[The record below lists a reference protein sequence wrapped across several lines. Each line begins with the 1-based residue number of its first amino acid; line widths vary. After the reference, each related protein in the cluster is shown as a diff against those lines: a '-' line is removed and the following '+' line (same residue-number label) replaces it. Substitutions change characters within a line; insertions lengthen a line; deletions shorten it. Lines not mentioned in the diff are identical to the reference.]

1 MMFHIQQGLE
11 NVVWAPSPSKQAR
24 HDGRK
29 EEPKNTTSDHVV
41 ALTQLREQ
49 IANLQRQLAQT
60 DKEIF
65 AKDRQVSKSIIKS
78 TETILTKNCP
88 SLM

>member
-1 MMFHIQQGLE
+1 MDVPKVEEPIWG
-11 NVVWAPSPSKQAR
+11 PPPSKQGR
-24 HDGRK
+24 HDGKK

-49 IANLQRQLAQT
+49 IANLQRQLAQK

-65 AKDRQVSKSIIKS
+65 GKDRQV
-78 TETILTKNCP
+78 T
-88 SLM
+88 